1 MGKVSH
7 NKKQHCAPP
16 PASQSIILCNV
27 FAFFNALVLCV
38 SFILLVVLYALVPFS
53 GKRITKLTNKV
64 CFLSTNAS
72 YGMRIGSGT
81 ANKFPPERWS
91 ISKRSTVWENAKN
104 PSPMALTMPYV
115 YTCKWICID
124 TIISDLQKTWEKI
137 KHPIPRLQHLERCN
151 PQVGLSYE
159 QTTVEIREIQP
170 QVTSLLSPNETGKNP
185 KRLQSY
191 TKGML
196 RHHLESWG
204 GPQETV
210 ARWDGLSAQR
220 QFTKWWKKGA
230 SWLPLMAHF
239 SGSYAWIIKIDS

>member
-1 MGKVSH
+1 M
-7 NKKQHCAPP
+7 
-16 PASQSIILCNV
+16 
-27 FAFFNALVLCV
+27 LCV

-210 ARWDGLSAQR
+210 ARWDGLSRCSSTASVYQMM
-220 QFTKWWKKGA
+220 KKRCFVIAIDGTFFRILCLNHQN
-230 SWLPLMAHF
+230 WF
-239 SGSYAWIIKIDS
+239 IIDRGQSHE